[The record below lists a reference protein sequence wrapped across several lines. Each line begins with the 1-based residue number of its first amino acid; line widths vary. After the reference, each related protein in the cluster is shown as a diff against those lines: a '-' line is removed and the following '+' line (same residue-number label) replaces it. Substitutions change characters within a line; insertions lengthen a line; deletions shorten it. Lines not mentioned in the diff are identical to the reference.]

1 MATLQQN
8 VVAHLKAQI
17 ERGDYVPGDRLPP
30 MRELARMFSV
40 SEITVRAVLQEL
52 GRLGMVESR
61 PRLGVYVC
69 EPSRK
74 LVADRSNG
82 NRLSLACVLPAIN
95 NGFFAQILSGA
106 EEECTRGG
114 HRLFA
119 VSSRG
124 SREEERRQLRELAKE
139 VDGLVICPLHQGYH
153 GAYLELLDADKP
165 FVFVDRRID
174 ALSAPLV
181 CSDDESGGYLA
192 TQHLIQNGR
201 RRVWFLSQPLFEISS
216 IDGRF
221 RGYKRALAEAGIEFN
236 DDLVLT
242 DEEKDEVVGYRL
254 TTRLLQRERFAGPF
268 AIFAVN
274 DGIARGAYLALK
286 EVGLTIP
293 RDAALVSFGDTVASH
308 LEPPLSS
315 IDMDLAG
322 IGANALRLLVKL
334 IDGGKEARVAQRDL
348 TIKLPTH
355 LTIRSSSDKD
365 SSFCSVRE
373 LKSFEPTR
381 GPFAGVPVG
390 K

>member
-1 MATLQQN
+1 MATLQQS
-8 VVAHLKAQI
+8 VVAQLKAQI

-30 MRELARMFSV
+30 MRELVGLFSV

-52 GRLGMVESR
+52 ARLGMVESR

-74 LVADRSNG
+74 LVADRSHG
-82 NRLSLACVLPAIN
+82 SKLSLACVLPAIN

-124 SREEERRQLRELAKE
+124 NREEERRQLRELAKE
-139 VDGLVICPLHQGYH
+139 VDGLVICPLHQGFH

-181 CSDDESGGYLA
+181 CSDDELGGYLA
-192 TQHLIQNGR
+192 TKHLIETGR

-221 RGYKRALAEAGIEFN
+221 RGYKRALAEAGIEF
-236 DDLVLT
+236 DEKLVLA
-242 DEEKDEVVGYRL
+242 EAEKDDVVGYRL
-254 TTRLLQRERFAGPF
+254 TTRLLQRERFDGPIG
-268 AIFAVN
+268 IFAVN
-274 DGIARGAYLALK
+274 DGIARGSYLALK
-286 EVGLTIP
+286 EVGLGIP
-293 RDAALVSFGDTVASH
+293 KDAALVSFGDTVASH

-322 IGANALRLLVKL
+322 IGARALRLLVEL
-334 IDGGKEARVAQRDL
+334 IDGGKEGRLAQRDL

-355 LTIRSSSDKD
+355 LTIRSSSDMD

-373 LKSFEPTR
+373 LKSFAPR
-381 GPFAGVPVG
+381 HSPLVAVPVG